1 MRSTTTAMARGST
14 AQATLQFIRQKHGE
28 PALAKILSSLDG
40 PTRALVTE
48 TAMTDE
54 LPYDVLLGFWRAA
67 DAVLRA
73 GSPRWMDEA
82 GAYAIDSVGQQLYSG
97 LVRKSSPME
106 FVTQSVSL
114 FQLYYAPGDM
124 VAVEV
129 EPARAVLR
137 LVGFPSAGTLFCER
151 QTGGLRR
158 AAELAGGR
166 GVAVTHVRC
175 EHEGDAY
182 CEWEIRWLAG
192 AEAGLALAG
201 L

>member
-14 AQATLQFIRQKHGE
+14 AQATLQYILHAGGE
-28 PALAKILSSLDG
+28 PTLAKILSGLDAT
-40 PTRALVTE
+40 TRQMVTE
-48 TAMTDE
+48 TPMMDE
-54 LPYDVLLGFWRAA
+54 LPYEVLLSFWRAA
-67 DAVLRA
+67 DAALR
-73 GSPRWMDEA
+73 GRTPRWMDEA
-82 GAYAIDSVGQQLYSG
+82 GAYAIDSVGQQLYGG
-97 LVRKSSPME
+97 LLRKSSPME

-124 VAVEV
+124 VPVEV
-129 EPARAVLR
+129 EATRAVLR

-158 AAELAGGR
+158 AAELASGR
-166 GVAVTHVRC
+166 GVAVAHVRC

-182 CEWEIRWLAG
+182 CEWEIRWRDA

-201 L
+201 R